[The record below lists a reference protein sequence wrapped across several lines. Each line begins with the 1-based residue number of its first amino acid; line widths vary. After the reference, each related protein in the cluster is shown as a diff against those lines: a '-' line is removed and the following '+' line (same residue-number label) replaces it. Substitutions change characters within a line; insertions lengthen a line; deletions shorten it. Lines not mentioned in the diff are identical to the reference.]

1 MKQLKFYLL
10 ICCTVVSYGLLTPA
24 SSLFGEQKQQIFVH
38 YMPWYA
44 SKPISGNW
52 GWHWTM
58 NKFAPEKKPVE
69 LASHFVPQIGAY
81 DSFDRHAIEYHV
93 QLMKLSGINGVI
105 IDWYG
110 VSEFRDYAIIH
121 RNTKALI
128 NVIQQA
134 GLKYAICYEDQT
146 IKHRI
151 DHKEIRS
158 EKALENAEQ
167 DFMWLKANCFTDS
180 AYLKI
185 SQRPV
190 LLVFGP
196 QHLTAKS
203 WQQLK
208 QNTELELF
216 GLPHLSKDAEFDG
229 AFGWPPVH
237 GGKTIH
243 RQTWQ
248 AYLDALESRSSKE
261 KIISIVFPG
270 FKDIYS
276 QADVGPSYGFI
287 DSEKGNTFR
296 STFNRAQKGSSQ
308 LIQIATWNDF
318 GEGTNIEPTH
328 EYGLSYLEYIQ
339 KQTVSH
345 HHFQP
350 ADLEIPL
357 KLYQLRKS
365 HHKNPIKTQ
374 VFDSYSQH
382 LLDGEVE
389 KVRQAIAGEKE

>member
-1 MKQLKFYLL
+1 MQ
-10 ICCTVVSYGLLTPA
+10 
-24 SSLFGEQKQQIFVH
+24 
-38 YMPWYA
+38 
-44 SKPISGNW
+44 
-52 GWHWTM
+52 
-58 NKFAPEKKPVE
+58 
-69 LASHFVPQIGAY
+69 
-81 DSFDRHAIEYHV
+81 
-93 QLMKLSGINGVI
+93 
-105 IDWYG
+105 
-110 VSEFRDYAIIH
+110 
-121 RNTKALI
+121 
-128 NVIQQA
+128 
-134 GLKYAICYEDQT
+134 
-146 IKHRI
+146 
-151 DHKEIRS
+151 
-158 EKALENAEQ
+158 
-167 DFMWLKANCFTDS
+167 
-180 AYLKI
+180 
-185 SQRPV
+185 
-190 LLVFGP
+190 
-196 QHLTAKS
+196 
-203 WQQLK
+203 
-208 QNTELELF
+208 
-216 GLPHLSKDAEFDG
+216 
-229 AFGWPPVH
+229 
-237 GGKTIH
+237 
-243 RQTWQ
+243 
-248 AYLDALESRSSKE
+248 
-261 KIISIVFPG
+261 IVFPG

-365 HHKNPIKTQ
+365 HNKNPLKTQ